1 MCTHSVLHVTLHT
14 RCVHRRKPY
23 ALARASCANGPT
35 HLLHVV
41 NGGDFGAL
49 IHVELF
55 PPCHLRAHISK
66 RIKAVQNKLKGA
78 DAHGD
83 IDAPAVSYFDTIIIL
98 MYLPPHIII

>member
-1 MCTHSVLHVTLHT
+1 MSHSTHGVCTADNPTHSPALH
-14 RCVHRRKPY
+14 
-23 ALARASCANGPT
+23 APT

-55 PPCHLRAHISK
+55 PPCRLRARISK

-78 DAHGD
+78 DAHTG
-83 IDAPAVSYFDTIIIL
+83 IL
-98 MYLPPHIII
+98 THLPSHLLIS